1 MTIHKEGYRPIAIG
15 VLIIVIILVLF
26 EWLFPDT
33 RPWHFLV
40 YATMLLTI
48 LWLFWFFR
56 IPARTLCVDPGLII
70 SPADG
75 KVVIIEQV
83 DLPDLADQPFMQV
96 SIFMSP
102 LNVHLNRYPVNGKI
116 ISVAHH
122 PGKYLVAWLPKSSEL
137 NERTQVVMRLENN
150 QLIKVCQ
157 VAGFIARRIVCY
169 ATEGTSVRQGEEL
182 GFIKFGSR
190 VDLFLPL
197 DFDIRVKAGDK
208 VQGGISVI
216 ASTVEPS

>member
-15 VLIIVIILVLF
+15 VLIIAAMLVLF
-26 EWLFPDT
+26 EWLFPGT
-33 RPWHFLV
+33 RLWHLPV
-40 YATMLLTI
+40 YATMLLAV

-56 IPARTLCVDPGLII
+56 IPARALCVDPGLII

-75 KVVIIEQV
+75 KVVIIEEV
-83 DLPDLADQPFMQV
+83 GLPDLADHPMKQV

-102 LNVHLNRYPVNGKI
+102 LNVHLNRYPANGQI
-116 ISVAHH
+116 ISVTHY
-122 PGKYLVAWLPKSSEL
+122 PGKYLVAWHPKSSEL

-157 VAGFIARRIVCY
+157 VAGFLARRIVCY
-169 ATEGTSVRQGEEL
+169 ATEGASASQGGEL

-190 VDLFLPL
+190 VDLFLPH
-197 DFDIRVKAGDK
+197 DFDIRVKVGDK
-208 VQGGISVI
+208 VQGGVSVI
-216 ASTVEPS
+216 ASAVVPS